1 MVVGITNL
9 ILLKNDPFLL
19 VVVATL
25 VGINVLSRGIREREN
40 NDQAERGTLEESVQ
54 AERRTSDEEA
64 VNSNTELIQSDVI
77 SLEWPFEIDILK
89 TF

>member
-9 ILLKNDPFLL
+9 ILPKNDPFLL

-54 AERRTSDEEA
+54 AERITSDEEA